1 MAGTTTGLDLVE
13 DGDDFILKVK
23 NAKGRWSKV
32 RLTSDQMLT
41 LCRSAQPFQ
50 DYILKRRNPTTEG
63 VVAVSLH
70 PAVQIELNDD
80 LLTQEIHLT
89 LIDQNGGRC
98 GHSVPVALAEL
109 LVEKLPARIAY
120 LKNKKST
127 MQ

>member
-1 MAGTTTGLDLVE
+1 MDDGLNIRE
-13 DGDDFILKVK
+13 DGDDFILVVTDASDKTTE
-23 NAKGRWSKV
+23 V

-50 DYILKRRNPTTEG
+50 DYILKRRSPTTEG
-63 VVAVSLH
+63 VVAVLLH
-70 PAVQIELNDD
+70 PAVQVELNDD

-89 LIDQNGGRC
+89 LIDQNGGRQ
-98 GHSVPVALAEL
+98 GHSLPVQLAED
-109 LVEKLPARIAY
+109 LVASLPDRIAY